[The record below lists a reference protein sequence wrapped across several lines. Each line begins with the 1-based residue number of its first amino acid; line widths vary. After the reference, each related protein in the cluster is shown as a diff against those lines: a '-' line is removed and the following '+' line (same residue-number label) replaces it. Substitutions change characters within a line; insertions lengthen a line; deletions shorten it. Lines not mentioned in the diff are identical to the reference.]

1 MVSNEEVE
9 KVFKEYLDPEIMIDV
24 WTLGLIYDIKI
35 DGASVDVTMTFTSP
49 TCPFGPQMVEDL
61 ESEIK
66 KVDGVEKVQINI
78 TFEPAWKPS
87 EEVKEM
93 LGLL

>member
-1 MVSNEEVE
+1 MVSKEEVE
-9 KVFKEYLDPEIMIDV
+9 KVFKEYIDPEIMIDI
-24 WTLGLIYDIKI
+24 WTLGLIYDYKI
-35 DGASVDVTMTFTSP
+35 DGAKVNVTMTFTSP
-49 TCPFGPQMVEDL
+49 TCPFGPQMVEDI
-61 ESEIK
+61 EDQIK
-66 KVDGVEKVQINI
+66 RIDGVEEVKVEI